1 MPTAIFSAAPLDG
14 IDIEA
19 LPPSRFLLQRERRFP
34 YRDLKG
40 RVNFH
45 LVAALLEEVEAG
57 KVGEAALA
65 DTIRAWHR
73 HADRALADE
82 RLTLDELLHASKR
95 KRAAASP
102 AAAAAAPAGSRLRT
116 VAERGLVTPTRRK
129 GRQPRDAT
137 PPTRPRAIRNFLRH
151 APDSDDSKEDPVYEV
166 HSLLDER
173 AEGDEPHFL
182 VRWSGFG
189 SEDDTWE
196 PEAGLSP
203 ALVSAFRLDK
213 AVESALQAR
222 ITGPMG
228 GRYSSGARAAA
239 ATATRTTSPSPCAA
253 PLRRGAAASSTPSLG
268 AAAAPRAAA
277 R

>member
-1 MPTAIFSAAPLDG
+1 MPAAIFSAAPLEG

-45 LVAALLEEVEAG
+45 LVAAALEEVEAG

-82 RLTLDELLHASKR
+82 RLTLSELLHASKR

-116 VAERGLVTPTRRK
+116 VAERGLVTPTRRC

-137 PPTRPRAIRNFLRH
+137 PPTRPRPVRNFLRH

-173 AEGDEPHFL
+173 AEGGEPHFL

-203 ALVSAFRLDK
+203 ALVSAFRFDK
-213 AVESALQAR
+213 ARGERFAGEDYRTEGRALQLWCSRCRSHRNKDDFSVAMRRAPPAR
-222 ITGPMG
+222 RSCLLHPVS
-228 GRYSSGARAAA
+228 RRSR
-239 ATATRTTSPSPCAA
+239 RT
-253 PLRRGAAASSTPSLG
+253 
-268 AAAAPRAAA
+268 
-277 R
+277 